1 MHRKIGRRAIQKIE
15 NYLFFSVD
23 IRKTKAYNVT
33 IKTGSLPGGSGFINV
48 CQKKGCCLMK
58 KLVALLLSVLLIACI
73 SVPAFATE
81 SNQGG
86 NPPVDPHSPTTGSI
100 AIVALAVVA
109 CGAGAAFAISNR
121 KSK

>member
-1 MHRKIGRRAIQKIE
+1 
-15 NYLFFSVD
+15 
-23 IRKTKAYNVT
+23 
-33 IKTGSLPGGSGFINV
+33 
-48 CQKKGCCLMK
+48 MK
-58 KLVALLLSVLLIACI
+58 KLVALLLAVLLIVCI

-86 NPPVDPHSPTTGSI
+86 PPEEPPVAPTTGSI

>member
-1 MHRKIGRRAIQKIE
+1 
-15 NYLFFSVD
+15 
-23 IRKTKAYNVT
+23 
-33 IKTGSLPGGSGFINV
+33 
-48 CQKKGCCLMK
+48 MK
-58 KLVALLLSVLLIACI
+58 KLVALLLAVLLIVCI
-73 SVPAFATE
+73 SVPAFASD

-86 NPPVDPHSPTTGSI
+86 PPEEPPVSPTTGSI

>member
-1 MHRKIGRRAIQKIE
+1 
-15 NYLFFSVD
+15 
-23 IRKTKAYNVT
+23 
-33 IKTGSLPGGSGFINV
+33 
-48 CQKKGCCLMK
+48 MK
-58 KLVALLLSVLLIACI
+58 KLVALLLAVLLIVCI
-73 SVPAFATE
+73 SVPAFAAE

-86 NPPVDPHSPTTGSI
+86 PPEEPPVSPTTGSI